1 MKIIAI
7 KDPKDGGYTAFHAD
21 FPSVVVQTETT
32 EEINQKL
39 ADVFHDIIMGSEVN
53 EKEFFI
59 KNELL

>member
-7 KDPKDGGYTAFHAD
+7 KDSKDGGYTAFHAD

-39 ADVFHDIIMGSEVN
+39 ADIFHDIMMNSEVD
-53 EKEFFI
+53 EE
-59 KNELL
+59 EL